1 MTSCLAVGLSLLLV
15 CSAVSGA
22 QSVET
27 GPQADSAREAE
38 LVIPIVPDEPPARP
52 VADLERWSD
61 RITGWTAEH
70 REAIAIRLFDAP
82 SHGLPDL
89 DAHATAILDGQGP
102 EAELNRLAGLAY
114 LRFAGWLEFGLI
126 DPETHEP
133 RVLLDDDAALLV
145 RRLRW
150 AFEAGDAA
158 QAIDDSAPT
167 VRDYDALR
175 AEMMRILAVTPI
187 WPGVQ
192 TGPSLSAGDRG
203 HRVDQLRTRL
213 TAEGLLDGGWQE
225 GDVYDLRL
233 ETAVRRYQGRA
244 NLAPSGRMDQATLRQ
259 LNLPPD
265 RRVGQLMAN
274 LEQRRWRTRDLG
286 RRHIW
291 VNLADFRLEAWEDGE
306 LAREHEVM
314 VGRQASSTPEFSE
327 DMQYIVLNP
336 WWGLPAGSA
345 RPRFQSFRRNPALA
359 RELGF
364 RIYNRGGEAISVY
377 EIDWSRWG
385 GDWPYRMSQPPG
397 DTNPMGEVKF
407 IFPNRHNVYIHDTT
421 ERDQFV
427 RTRRDFS
434 AGCIRVQDPLALAE
448 WVLEGQDDWDRAR
461 IDAVAAGSSPTV
473 VWLDDRIPVHIAY
486 WTVVGDHDGRVRYL
500 NDLYRRDNRV
510 IDAYLAAHD
519 SQSPPLPDAFGP
531 FSSAVAVSFD

>member
-1 MTSCLAVGLSLLLV
+1 MTTYLAAGLAVLLA
-15 CSAVSGA
+15 CSAATGA
-22 QSVET
+22 Q
-27 GPQADSAREAE
+27 GPDPDADTAREAE
-38 LVIPIVPDEPPARP
+38 TVISAALPVRP
-52 VADLERWSD
+52 VADLERWSG
-61 RITGWTAEH
+61 RITGWTASH
-70 REAIAIRLFDAP
+70 REAIAVRLFDAP

-89 DAHATAILDGQGP
+89 EAHAIAILEGQGS

-126 DPETHEP
+126 DPETHAP
-133 RVLLDDDAALLV
+133 RVLLDEEAAMLV
-145 RRLRW
+145 RRLGW
-150 AFEAGDAA
+150 AFETGDAA
-158 QAIDDSAPT
+158 QAIDDAAPT
-167 VRDYDALR
+167 VRDYDTLR
-175 AEMMRILAVTPI
+175 AEMMRVLAVTPI

-192 TGPSLSAGDRG
+192 SGSSLSAGDVG
-203 HRVDQLRTRL
+203 ARVDQLRTRL
-213 TAEGLLDGGWQE
+213 TAEGLLDGDWQE
-225 GDVYDLRL
+225 GDPYDIRL
-233 ETAVRRYQGRA
+233 ETAVRRYQGRT

-265 RRVGQLMAN
+265 RRIGQLMAN

-291 VNLADFRLEAWEDGE
+291 VNLADFRLEAWEDGQ

-336 WWGLPAGSA
+336 WWGLPNGSA
-345 RPRFQSFRRNPALA
+345 RPRFQSFRRNPSLA
-359 RELGF
+359 SELGF
-364 RIYNRGGEAISVY
+364 RIYNRSGEAISVY

-397 DTNPMGEVKF
+397 ATNPMGEVKF
-407 IFPNRHNVYIHDTT
+407 IFPNRNNIYIHDTT

-434 AGCIRVQDPLALAE
+434 AGCIRVQDPLALAQ
-448 WVLEGQDDWDRAR
+448 WVLDGQDGWSRAR
-461 IDAVAAGSSPTV
+461 IDEVVAGSSPTV

-486 WTVVGDHDGRVRYL
+486 WTVVGDPDGRVRYL
-500 NDLYRRDNRV
+500 NDLYRRDSGV
-510 IDAYLAAHD
+510 IDAYLAAHE
-519 SQSPPLPDAFGP
+519 SHSPALPVTSRSMPGP
-531 FSSAVAVSFD
+531 VVASFD